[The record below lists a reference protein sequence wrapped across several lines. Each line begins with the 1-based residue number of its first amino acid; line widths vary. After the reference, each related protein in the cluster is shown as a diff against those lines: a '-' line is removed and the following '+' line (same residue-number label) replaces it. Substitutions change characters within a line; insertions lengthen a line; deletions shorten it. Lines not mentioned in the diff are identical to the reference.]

1 MNMEKSRVWLGVFI
15 MIGLLFFGA
24 MLPVSVK
31 KYKSFDRT
39 VTVKGLCEKEVK
51 ADKVIWPIVIKVA
64 GNDYASVYKQMEQQN
79 ETIRKFLVDGGIN
92 PSDITLGTI
101 EVSDARTDTY
111 DNNRAMRFIIKSIT
125 TVCSSEVDKVR
136 ELIASQNKLIEKG
149 VILYSDWDSSIT
161 YNYESLNDIK
171 PAMVEE
177 ATKNARAVGEKFA
190 ADSDSRLG
198 KIKTASQ
205 GTFSITSR
213 DSNTPWIKT
222 VRVVNLVTY
231 YIVD

>member
-1 MNMEKSRVWLGVFI
+1 
-15 MIGLLFFGA
+15 
-24 MLPVSVK
+24 
-31 KYKSFDRT
+31 
-39 VTVKGLCEKEVK
+39 
-51 ADKVIWPIVIKVA
+51 
-64 GNDYASVYKQMEQQN
+64 
-79 ETIRKFLVDGGIN
+79 
-92 PSDITLGTI
+92 
-101 EVSDARTDTY
+101 
-111 DNNRAMRFIIKSIT
+111 MRFIIKSIT
-125 TVCSSEVDKVR
+125 TVCSSEVEKVR
-136 ELIASQNKLIEKG
+136 DLIANQNKLIEKG
-149 VILYSDWDSSIT
+149 VILYNDWDSNIT

-190 ADSDSRLG
+190 EDSDSRLG

>member
-1 MNMEKSRVWLGVFI
+1 MEKSRVWLGVFI
-15 MIGLLFFGA
+15 MAGLLFLGA
-24 MLPVSVK
+24 MLPVSVE

-39 VTVKGLCEKEVK
+39 VTVKGLCEKEVM

-64 GNDYASVYKQMEQQN
+64 GNDYASVFKQIEQQN
-79 ETIRKFLVDGGIN
+79 ETVRRFLVDGGVR
-92 PSDITLGTI
+92 PEDITLGTI
-101 EVSDARTDTY
+101 EVSDAKMDTY
-111 DNNRAMRFIIKSIT
+111 DNNRAMRFIIKCIT
-125 TVCSSEVDKVR
+125 TVCSSDVERVR
-136 ELIASQNKLIEKG
+136 TLIASQNKLIEKG
-149 VILYSDWDSSIT
+149 VILSSDWESVIT

-171 PAMVEE
+171 PGMVEE

-190 ADSDSRLG
+190 QDSNSRLG

-205 GTFSITSR
+205 GTFSISSR

>member
-1 MNMEKSRVWLGVFI
+1 MSMEKSRVWTGFFVMLGLVF
-15 MIGLLFFGA
+15 LGA
-24 MLPVSVK
+24 MLPVSVSK
-31 KYKSFDRT
+31 LKSFDRT

-79 ETIRKFLVDGGIN
+79 EIIRKFLTEGGVK
-92 PSDITLGTI
+92 PEDITLGAI

-125 TVCSSEVDKVR
+125 TVCSSDVDRVR
-136 ELIASQNKLIEKG
+136 ELIAGQNKLIEKG
-149 VILYSDWDSSIT
+149 VLLINDWDSNIS
-161 YNYESLNDIK
+161 YEYESLNDIK
-171 PAMVEE
+171 PEMVEE
-177 ATKNARAVGEKFA
+177 ATKNARLVGEKFA
-190 ADSDSRLG
+190 EDSHSRLG

-213 DSNTPWIKT
+213 DSNTPWLKT